1 LDSFELRRS
10 GITPSF
16 KILKKY
22 FSDDGQDITWIF
34 EQQGSAIQ
42 NHQIFE
48 IYYLF
53 EGSIIINLEERK
65 VKKYSLQLAKFEGNN
80 AQEDFLRID
89 NANDT
94 AVKDF
99 ENKDHI
105 HLEGKKVELYEF
117 RGFRRLFGD
126 FNRFAE
132 KLAGFKPIQDSNLW
146 NLAKQLDSILK

>member
-1 LDSFELRRS
+1 MNSFEVRRS
-10 GITPSF
+10 GVTLQF

-22 FSDDGQDITWIF
+22 FSEDGLDITYMV
-34 EQQGSAIQ
+34 EHQELAMQNQQ
-42 NHQIFE
+42 

-53 EGSIIINLEERK
+53 EGSITINLQKKE

-80 AQEDFLRID
+80 VQEDFLRID

-94 AVKDF
+94 AVKNF

-105 HLEGKKVELYEF
+105 HLKGKKVELYEF
-117 RGFRRLFGD
+117 RGFRSLFGD

-132 KLAGFKPIQDSNLW
+132 ELAGFKPIQDSNLW
-146 NLAKQLDSILK
+146 DLAKQLDSILK